1 MIIKLIDQKIRKAFS
16 DAAMQYDVLTGLHKE
31 IGRELTGKIRHCEP
45 CGRILDIGMGT
56 GWFTGRLANMFPEA
70 MVVGV
75 DSAPGMISLAREK
88 QEAFTI
94 VQADAARLPFQ
105 DGTFDIITSNLAYQW
120 VGGLAQAMAQ
130 CRSQLTADGTLCFT
144 MFGYN
149 TLKELFEALERCS
162 DVSGK
167 DKEVVFSRL
176 ADDQQAAQALREAG
190 FQAVQVDAERIKVRF
205 EDMMSLVKWV
215 KDIGANALPRD
226 TYIGK
231 DLLLRADEYY
241 NAHFRDRLGVYATFE
256 VIWVHARR

>member
-16 DAAMQYDVLTGLHKE
+16 DAAMQYDALSGLHKE
-31 IGRELTGKIRHCEP
+31 IGRELTAKIQHCDP

-70 MVVGV
+70 TVVGI
-75 DSAPGMISLAREK
+75 DSAPGMIGRARE
-88 QEAFTI
+88 QQGSFHI
-94 VQADAARLPFQ
+94 IQADAACLPFT
-105 DGTFDIITSNLAYQW
+105 DGAFDIITSNLAYQW
-120 VGGLAQAMAQ
+120 VGDLTQAMAQ
-130 CRSQLTADGTLCFT
+130 CRAQLTANGTLCFT

-149 TLKELFEALERCS
+149 TLKELFEALEQCS
-162 DVSGK
+162 DIGGK
-167 DKEVVFSRL
+167 DKAGAFSRL
-176 ADDQQAAQALREAG
+176 ADDKQVGQALREAG
-190 FQAVQVDAERIKVRF
+190 FQDVRVDAERIKVRF

-231 DLLLRADEYY
+231 DLLLRADRYY
-241 NAHFRDRLGVYATFE
+241 NGHFRDRLGVYATFE